1 MKYLIICK
9 LVNGNVI
16 TASANSFSVAMLIAE
31 KFSNGG
37 FTKRVEIVKIS
48 TGATTRYIY

>member
-31 KFSNGG
+31 KFISGE

-48 TGATTRYIY
+48 TGAKTRYIF

>member
-1 MKYLIICK
+1 MKYIVMCK

-16 TASANSFSVAMLIAE
+16 TASANSFSVAMLIAD
-31 KFSNGG
+31 KFINGE

-48 TGATTRYIY
+48 TGATTKFIF

>member
-1 MKYLIICK
+1 MKYVIMCK

-16 TASANSFSVAMLIAE
+16 TDSANSFSVAMLIAE
-31 KFSNGG
+31 KFISGE

-48 TGATTRYIY
+48 KGATTRYIY

>member
-1 MKYLIICK
+1 MKYIVMCK

-31 KFSNGG
+31 KFISGE
-37 FTKRVEIVKIS
+37 FTKRVEFLIIS
-48 TGATTRYIY
+48 TGASTRYIY

>member
-16 TASANSFSVAMLIAE
+16 TAAANSFSVAMLIAE
-31 KFSNGG
+31 KFISGE
-37 FTKRVEIVKIS
+37 FSKRVEIVKIS
-48 TGATTRYIY
+48 TGATTKFIF

>member
-31 KFSNGG
+31 KFISGE

-48 TGATTRYIY
+48 TGATTKFIF

>member
-1 MKYLIICK
+1 MKYIIVCK

-31 KFSNGG
+31 KLNSGE
-37 FTKRVEIVKIS
+37 FTERVEIVKIS

>member
-1 MKYLIICK
+1 MRYLIICK

-16 TASANSFSVAMLIAE
+16 TASANSFSVATLIAE
-31 KFSNGG
+31 EFISGE

>member
-16 TASANSFSVAMLIAE
+16 TASADSFSVAMRIAE
-31 KFSNGG
+31 KFISGE